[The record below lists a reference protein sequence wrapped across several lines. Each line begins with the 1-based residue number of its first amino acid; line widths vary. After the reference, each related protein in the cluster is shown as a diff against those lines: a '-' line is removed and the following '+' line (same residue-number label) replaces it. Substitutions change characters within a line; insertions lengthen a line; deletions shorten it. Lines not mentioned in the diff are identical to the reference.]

1 MMRMPQLNERGF
13 TLVEILLGASIL
25 SVSIVAL
32 MGAFFG
38 QSYLNTHARF
48 LGAAMN
54 DATRV
59 LELIR
64 AQNVGTGCAL
74 PSARPP
80 TGESWNAWF
89 DANDAKSINQPN
101 AEANE
106 LIVVTC
112 QNEAGTVYCG
122 PNQIGRNEWRPWY
135 TAAAHG
141 GVAVANSNEP
151 IIRVTV
157 AVGWRQ
163 QRRNVG
169 QGGAGAEFSYLTVG
183 CGKNCT
189 QEAFRIGPDADADGI
204 IESQAML
211 TTLVACR

>member
-1 MMRMPQLNERGF
+1 MARGQSGF
-13 TLVEILLGASIL
+13 TLVEIMLGASIM
-25 SVSIVAL
+25 SVAIVAL

-38 QSYLNTHARF
+38 QAYLNAHARN

-64 AQNVGTGCAL
+64 AQNVGTGCTL

-80 TGESWNAWF
+80 AGESWNAWF
-89 DANDAKSINQPN
+89 DNDANNALGINKSINQPN

-106 LIVVTC
+106 LIAVTC
-112 QNEAGTVYCG
+112 QNEAGTAYCG
-122 PNQIGRNEWRPWY
+122 PNQTGRLEWKSAP
-135 TAAAHG
+135 
-141 GVAVANSNEP
+141 VNSNESM
-151 IIRVTV
+151 IRVTV

-163 QRRNVG
+163 QQRSVG
-169 QGGAGAEFSYLTVG
+169 QSTGTGASAAAEFSYVTQG
-183 CGKNCT
+183 FGKGQT
-189 QEAFRIGPDADADGI
+189 QSVFLIGPDGDGDGV

>member
-1 MMRMPQLNERGF
+1 MVRGQSGF
-13 TLVEILLGASIL
+13 TLVELMLGASIM
-25 SVSIVAL
+25 SVAIVAL

-38 QSYLNTHARF
+38 QSYLNAHARN

-64 AQNVGTGCAL
+64 AQNVGTGCTL

-89 DANDAKSINQPN
+89 DNNANNALGINKSINQPN

-106 LIVVTC
+106 LIAVTC
-112 QNEAGTVYCG
+112 QNEAGTAYCG
-122 PNQIGRNEWRPWY
+122 PNQTGRLEWKL
-135 TAAAHG
+135 AA
-141 GVAVANSNEP
+141 ANSNESM
-151 IIRVTV
+151 IRVTV

-163 QRRNVG
+163 QQRNVG
-169 QGGAGAEFSYLTVG
+169 QSSAGSTAEFSYVTQG
-183 CGKNCT
+183 CGKGCT
-189 QEAFRIGPDADADGI
+189 QSVFLIGPDADGDGV
-204 IESQAML
+204 IESQGML